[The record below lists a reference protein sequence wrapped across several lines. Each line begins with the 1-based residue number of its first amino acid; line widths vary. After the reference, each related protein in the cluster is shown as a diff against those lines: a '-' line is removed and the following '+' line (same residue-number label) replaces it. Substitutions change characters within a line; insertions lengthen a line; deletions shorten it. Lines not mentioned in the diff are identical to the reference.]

1 MTREFLKKLG
11 LEDAA
16 IDQIL
21 DENMD
26 DIGKE
31 KAKTTAARAALT
43 DAQGQLTTAQ
53 TELEGL
59 KKAGGDIA
67 AVRQQLTEL
76 QAKYDTDTRALQG
89 QLADRDYGDAI
100 SRAGAEVQLQE
111 RGAGLH
117 RRSAGAEADAEG
129 RGADRSGRLH
139 QGPER
144 GGPGGIR
151 PGEAGHGQPGRYP
164 GGRRGDRAH
173 YTCGRSQRA
182 LRAESIFAFI
192 EDFM

>member
-59 KKAGGDIA
+59 KKAGGDI
-67 AVRQQLTEL
+67 EI
-76 QAKYDTDTRALQG
+76 G
-89 QLADRDYGDAI
+89 
-100 SRAGAEVQLQE
+100 
-111 RGAGLH
+111 
-117 RRSAGAEADAEG
+117 
-129 RGADRSGRLH
+129 
-139 QGPER
+139 
-144 GGPGGIR
+144 
-151 PGEAGHGQPGRYP
+151 
-164 GGRRGDRAH
+164 RAH
-173 YTCGRSQRA
+173 V
-182 LRAESIFAFI
+182 
-192 EDFM
+192 